1 MKLRSLTFVFILI
14 SFVTFILGVWQLY
27 RLNWKNDL
35 IDNINNS
42 NNAPKNFD
50 NNEQYEELITVSLSN
65 DFDFIENLIFLE
77 SKTQQGRVGYHA
89 VLPLTYND
97 NFFSVINLGWVSD
110 KDPEKIKNI
119 LEEIKNQD
127 SFYAYTRH
135 LVDKRQF
142 FVPENQLD
150 DNVWFSILKSDL
162 ERHYKSNFNSR
173 YYFVLF
179 DPRIKPD
186 INPLAFLRNNHLNYS
201 ITWFLLSLSSVIM
214 LLIIRRKSNG

>member
-42 NNAPKNFD
+42 INAPKNFD
-50 NNEQYEELITVSLSN
+50 NNEQYEELITVNLSN

-89 VLPLTYND
+89 VLPLTYNN

>member
-42 NNAPKNFD
+42 INAPKNFD